1 MHAYIYEI
9 NILVASPTDNSI
21 PSTSSSIGNS
31 RPSTSTSTGNSTP
44 STSFYAAR
52 SNDTYVH
59 GVGIL
64 AVLAIGVCVFFAYN
78 TFPKNKKQANEKD
91 DQPPKRHHML

>member
-1 MHAYIYEI
+1 MHVYIYEI
-9 NILVASPTDNSI
+9 NILVDSPTDNSI

-31 RPSTSTSTGNSTP
+31 TPSTSTCTGNSTP

-52 SNDTYVH
+52 SNDTYIH

-78 TFPKNKKQANEKD
+78 TSRVKIKNLSIKNRINCQSD
-91 DQPPKRHHML
+91 VI